1 MRFDDLELP
10 TQLLILVNTLGAV
23 ILITVLVTL
32 RVLVGISVR
41 NLPTRFQLFSTIV
54 ILYILV
60 NTFPDF
66 FGALWAYLSAQRV
79 CAKSVPNCYAAGGAT
94 WMDNL
99 GLRKRYTIAACNT
112 AWLACHGATAVAFV
126 DRVADCFKWFW

>member
-1 MRFDDLELP
+1 MRFEDLELP
-10 TQLLILVNTLGAV
+10 TQLLILINTLIAV
-23 ILITVLVTL
+23 ILIIVLIVL
-32 RVLVGISVR
+32 KVLVGTNFR
-41 NLPTRFQLFSTIV
+41 NLPTQSQLFGTLI
-54 ILYILV
+54 ILYVLA

-66 FGALWAYLSAQRV
+66 FGALWAYLSAQTV

-94 WMDNL
+94 WLDNL

-126 DRVADCFKWFW
+126 GRVADCFRWLW

>member
-10 TQLLILVNTLGAV
+10 TQLLILINTLIAV
-23 ILITVLVTL
+23 TLIAFLITL
-32 RVLVGISVR
+32 RVLVGISFR
-41 NLPTRFQLFSTIV
+41 NRPTQSQLLGTMV
-54 ILYILV
+54 ILYMLV

-66 FGALWAYLSAQRV
+66 FGALRAYLSAQPV

-112 AWLACHGATAVAFV
+112 AWLACHGATAVAFA
-126 DRVADCFKWFW
+126 DRVADCFGWLW

>member
-10 TQLLILVNTLGAV
+10 TQLLVLVNTLIAV
-23 ILITVLVTL
+23 ILITVLITL
-32 RVLVGISVR
+32 KVLVGVTFR
-41 NLPTRFQLFSTIV
+41 NLPTCSQLFGTMV
-54 ILYILV
+54 ILYMLV

-66 FGALWAYLSAQRV
+66 SGALWAYLSAQPV
-79 CAKSVPNCYAAGGAT
+79 CAKCVPDCYAAGGAT

-112 AWLACHGATAVAFV
+112 AWLACHGATAVAFA
-126 DRVADCFKWFW
+126 DRVADCFKWLW